1 MAGNWVCIA
10 ASGIVSIKNNIKE
23 AAVMFKF
30 ANPEYLIALWLI
42 PILIVLY
49 ILFNK
54 NRKRLLDKF
63 ADRPLHKSIMYTF
76 SGVKSKIK
84 FGIILT
90 SLALLIIAYANPQ
103 VGTKMQEVKQTGI
116 DVYILLDVSRSMAA
130 EDIKP
135 NRLEKAKYQ
144 ISNLIQKLR
153 GDRIGLIIFSGEA
166 YIQFPLTTDYSAA
179 NLFLSA
185 VDFYSVPQPGTA
197 IASSINMAVQSFDT
211 ATTDKAIIII
221 TDGEDHEGDID
232 AAVETATDKEIKI
245 YTIGL
250 GSPDGVPIPV
260 YDNRGNE
267 RGFKQDN
274 TGQTVLTR
282 LNENILKKIADDGD
296 GKYYRGNNYE
306 DYLDKIYN
314 DLSTLEQAEFGVKK
328 VTDYED
334 RFYYFLIP
342 AILLLIIEIFI
353 TDKRSP
359 FFARLNRKL
368 GIEAEEK

>member
-1 MAGNWVCIA
+1 
-10 ASGIVSIKNNIKE
+10 
-23 AAVMFKF
+23 MFRF
-30 ANPEYLIALWLI
+30 ANPEYLMALWLI
-42 PILIVLY
+42 PILIVLFM
-49 ILFNK
+49 LFNR
-54 NRKRLLDKF
+54 NRKKLLEKF
-63 ADRPLHKSIMYTF
+63 ADKELHKVVLYSY

-90 SLALLIIAYANPQ
+90 SFALIIMAFANPQ

-116 DVYILLDVSRSMAA
+116 DVYILLDVSRSMQA

-153 GDRIGLIIFSGEA
+153 GDRIGLIVFSGEA

-179 NLFLSA
+179 NLFLAA
-185 VDFYSVPQPGTA
+185 VDFNSVPQPGTA
-197 IASSINMAVQSFDT
+197 IASAINMAVQSFDS
-211 ATTDKAIIII
+211 AATDKAIIII

-232 AAVETATDKEIKI
+232 KAVENATDKEIKI

-250 GSPDGVPIPV
+250 GSPDGVPIPI
-260 YDNRGNE
+260 YDNRGSE
-267 RGFKQDN
+267 VGFKQDN
-274 TGQTVLTR
+274 AGQTILTK
-282 LNENILKKIADDGD
+282 LNESILKDIADKGN

-306 DYLDKIYN
+306 DYLDKIYS
-314 DLSTLEQAEFGVKK
+314 DLSKLKQAEFGVKK

-334 RFYYFLIP
+334 RFYYFLLP
-342 AILLLIIEIFI
+342 AILLLLVEIFI

-359 FFARLNRKL
+359 FFTRLNRKL
-368 GIEAEEK
+368 GIESEEK

>member
-1 MAGNWVCIA
+1 
-10 ASGIVSIKNNIKE
+10 
-23 AAVMFKF
+23 MFRF
-30 ANPEYLIALWLI
+30 ANPEYLIALWLV

-49 ILFNK
+49 IFFNR
-54 NRKRLLDKF
+54 NRKRLLEKF
-63 ADRPLHKSIMYTF
+63 ADKELHKFIMYSF
-76 SGVKSKIK
+76 SSIKSKIK
-84 FGIILT
+84 YGLILIV
-90 SLALLIIAYANPQ
+90 LALLIMAFSNPQ

-116 DVYILLDVSRSMAA
+116 DVYILLDVSRSMQA

-153 GDRIGLIIFSGEA
+153 GDRIGLIVFSGEA

-185 VDFYSVPQPGTA
+185 VDFNSVPQPGTA
-197 IASSINMAVQSFDT
+197 IALAIDMAVQSFDS
-211 ATTDKAIIII
+211 AATDKAIIII

-232 AAVETATDKEIKI
+232 AAVEKAIDKEIKI

-250 GSPDGVPIPV
+250 GSADGVPIPV
-260 YDNRGNE
+260 YDNRGNIA
-267 RGFKQDN
+267 GFRQDN
-274 TGQTVLTR
+274 SGQTVLTK
-282 LNENILKKIADDGD
+282 LNESILKEIANDGD

-306 DYLDKIYN
+306 DYLDKIYS

-334 RFYYFLIP
+334 RFYFFLIP
-342 AILLLIIEIFI
+342 AIILLLIEIFI
-353 TDKRSP
+353 TDKRSS
-359 FFARLNRKL
+359 FFTRLNKKL